1 MAAIP
6 TCGGAFFASAPRHY
20 LSSKVI
26 GSALKTHHV
35 HYSAQMQTSRL
46 HFPKGSLHSRHE
58 ETSRAASSTSYLQQL
73 STTKKPLKPLVV
85 CGPSGVGKGKWLCFE
100 LCSFKNFMHTYI
112 SFFILCCQYQGQ

>member
-1 MAAIP
+1 MDMRRLFSISFTMAAIR

-26 GSALKTHHV
+26 GSTLKTHHV

-46 HFPKGSLHSRHE
+46 HLPKVSNE

-85 CGPSGVGKGKWLCFE
+85 CGPSGVGKGAWL
-100 LCSFKNFMHTYI
+100 MP
-112 SFFILCCQYQGQ
+112 